1 VFGRQAT
8 HFDYLMKGEN
18 SVSDTI
24 RRLIESLRSLGV
36 LVAWAESGQS
46 AVSDVMKHTPLG
58 VIIDENL
65 LDMTG
70 FDLVRRLL
78 PINALINTVV
88 ISDLPPETFHEAS
101 EGLGILAQLSLKP
114 TPSDARAILARLKRM
129 SPSGLAFPRT

>member
-1 VFGRQAT
+1 MHRILIVTPDRTSLSAFAT
-8 HFDYLMKGEN
+8 SLA
-18 SVSDTI
+18 
-24 RRLIESLRSLGV
+24 ESQDV
-36 LVAWAESGQS
+36 QVAWAESGQS
-46 AVSDVMKHTPLG
+46 AVSDVMEHTPLG